1 MAAALAARCSAAAAA
16 ASAAELLALGGG
28 WGIRMSIRGLGGW
41 VTPPVPAWDLD
52 ALPPERAE
60 PFEFE
65 FGFEFG
71 FEKVESTE
79 FRLEFDLELDLEF
92 DLEFGLERF
101 FLRSSG
107 LSFNWPVTLF
117 LRSFDSKLFTCSFVL
132 VGVAPLS
139 AAPPGVGSLAL
150 RSRPPELKLELEF

>member
-71 FEKVESTE
+71 FENVESIE
-79 FRLEFDLELDLEF
+79 FRLELDLEF

-101 FLRSSG
+101 FLRSLG
-107 LSFNWPVTLF
+107 PSFNWPVTLF
-117 LRSFDSKLFTCSFVL
+117 LRSFDSKFDSRLFTCSFVL

>member
-71 FEKVESTE
+71 FENVESIE
-79 FRLEFDLELDLEF
+79 FRLELDLEF

-107 LSFNWPVTLF
+107 PSFNWPVTLF

-150 RSRPPELKLELEF
+150 RSRPPELKLLLEF

>member
-107 LSFNWPVTLF
+107 PSFNWPVTLF
-117 LRSFDSKLFTCSFVL
+117 LRSFDSKLFACSFVL
-132 VGVAPLS
+132 VGVAPVS

-150 RSRPPELKLELEF
+150 RSRPPELELEF

>member
-71 FEKVESTE
+71 FENVESIE

-117 LRSFDSKLFTCSFVL
+117 LRSFDSKLFACSFVL
-132 VGVAPLS
+132 VGVAPVS

>member
-60 PFEFE
+60 PFEF
-65 FGFEFG
+65 GFEFG
-71 FEKVESTE
+71 FENVESIE

-101 FLRSSG
+101 FLRSLGFS
-107 LSFNWPVTLF
+107 WPVTLF
-117 LRSFDSKLFTCSFVL
+117 LRSLDSKLFVCSFVL
-132 VGVAPLS
+132 VGVAPVS
-139 AAPPGVGSLAL
+139 ADPPGVGSLAL
-150 RSRPPELKLELEF
+150 RSRPPKLKF

>member
-1 MAAALAARCSAAAAA
+1 
-16 ASAAELLALGGG
+16 
-28 WGIRMSIRGLGGW
+28 MSIRGLGGW
-41 VTPPVPAWDLD
+41 VTPPAPAWDLD

-71 FEKVESTE
+71 FENVESIE

-101 FLRSSG
+101 FLRSLG
-107 LSFNWPVTLF
+107 FSF
-117 LRSFDSKLFTCSFVL
+117 R
-132 VGVAPLS
+132 
-139 AAPPGVGSLAL
+139 
-150 RSRPPELKLELEF
+150 